1 MRMRSLIAG
10 CVVLLG
16 AVVPSRA
23 IVVRVTA
30 PALER
35 TLARQVFNQTG
46 PNGEPGRRYIKGR
59 PDSDKGCPVYLD
71 QPRVAFVDGRVV
83 VTVKTHARLGF
94 GKKCVGIGVSLE
106 SQVSFVPVAEGES
119 VGFRDA
125 RIEYVTKNK
134 DLDGLLE
141 PFLEKKLPQEMK
153 VNAAEFLDK
162 LLAHS
167 QSATGYEV
175 TVEKLELRS
184 MQIEDQELMIDLDAN
199 FRIN

>member
-1 MRMRSLIAG
+1 MRSFIVG
-10 CVVLLG
+10 FIVSFG

-35 TLARQVFNQTG
+35 TLDRQLFNQTG
-46 PNGEPGRRYIKGR
+46 PNGEPGRHYIKGR
-59 PDSDKGCPVYLD
+59 PDVQKGCPVYVD
-71 QPRVAFVDGRVV
+71 EPHITFVDDRVV
-83 VTVKTHARLGF
+83 VTVKTHAKVGF
-94 GKKCVGIGVSLE
+94 GKNCIGIGVSLE

-125 RIEYVTKNK
+125 RIEHITKNK
-134 DLDGLLE
+134 ELDALLE

-153 VNAAEFLDK
+153 VNAAEFLQK

-167 QSATGYEV
+167 QSSTGYEV
-175 TVEKLELRS
+175 TVDKLELRS
-184 MQIEDQELMIDLDAN
+184 MQIQDQELIVDLDAN
-199 FRIN
+199 FRVN